1 MQIRKAEINDI
12 PVIQFIAEL
21 AWRPTYGAILS
32 EEQCV
37 FMLDMMYRTDVLRKQ
52 MEGNVQFFMLESE
65 GEAIGFAAY
74 ENMDGIQGK
83 LHKIYLNPVQKS
95 KGAGTFLLEY
105 IAQFAHENGQKELI
119 LNVNRHNSAVNFYHK
134 RGFQIDQ
141 EVDIH
146 VGEGYYM
153 NDYIMKRLL

>member
-12 PVIQFIAEL
+12 PTIQAIAEQ
-21 AWRPTYGAILS
+21 AWRPTYGEILS

-37 FMLDMMYRTDVLRKQ
+37 YMLDIMYRTDVLKKQ
-52 MEGNVQFFMLESE
+52 FDENVYFFMLESE
-65 GEAIGFAAY
+65 EGAIGFAAY
-74 ENMDGIQGK
+74 EAMDDLKGK
-83 LHKIYLNPVQKS
+83 LHKIYLRPLQKS

-105 IAQFAHENGQKELI
+105 VAKFAQQNGQKAI
-119 LNVNRHNSAVNFYHK
+119 FLNVNRHNSAVQFYLK

-141 EVDIH
+141 ELDLH

-153 NDYIMKRLL
+153 NDYIMKREL